1 MPSCGRE
8 VARWGHWP
16 RDANTLLPRVQRGI
30 RRLTPA
36 SVVAPDQSVPR
47 VLTVQAKVTGRWL
60 LQLMYTPQF
69 WPRLPAHAYH
79 LRAGRFGGLLWRVTL
94 PETEHPWL
102 TRRFSLAAA
111 STGLFQ
117 PSGCGRNPRAPGK
130 SPLLLTV

>member
-16 RDANTLLPRVQRGI
+16 RDANTLLRRVPRGI

-69 WPRLPAHAYH
+69 
-79 LRAGRFGGLLWRVTL
+79 
-94 PETEHPWL
+94 
-102 TRRFSLAAA
+102 
-111 STGLFQ
+111 
-117 PSGCGRNPRAPGK
+117 
-130 SPLLLTV
+130 